1 MAFTLEHLLQEKGKV
16 CYVLDGD
23 NVRHGLCKDL
33 GFTRESREE
42 NIRRMGEVAKLMANA
57 GIVTVVSI
65 ISPFAEDRDRVRSS
79 LGADFHEVYVKVP
92 LSVCEERD
100 PKGLYRKVREGKIK
114 GFTGVDSPYEAPRS
128 PEVTLEAA
136 TGEPA
141 DMAKELYEY
150 LEETGLL
157 KF

>member
-1 MAFTLEHLLQEKGKV
+1 
-16 CYVLDGD
+16 
-23 NVRHGLCKDL
+23 
-33 GFTRESREE
+33 
-42 NIRRMGEVAKLMANA
+42 MGEVAKLMANA

-114 GFTGVDSPYEAPRS
+114 GFTGVDSPYEEPPN
-128 PEVTLEAA
+128 PEIVLENGDK
-136 TGEPA
+136 TPE
-141 DMAKELYEY
+141 DMAR
-150 LEETGLL
+150 
-157 KF
+157 